1 MRVVQPAVLVG
12 NYDWDQ
18 ALIPRAE
25 FEARLK
31 EVLGKLAGSGL
42 AGLVVYGNK
51 IDNAALAYLTNF
63 TPKLDAAFALIGLDG
78 SVRLHGSGS
87 PHMMVNAQR
96 LTWVD
101 GVKPLR
107 DAGKHIAEW
116 AEALPP
122 GPLGLWTTE
131 AMPAD
136 LTPRLEAALPARLL
150 RDVGALLDPLLRQK
164 SPVARRLMRE
174 AGAMLA
180 KSSAALRQAFQRG
193 ATARETI
200 VAAEKAAAAAG
211 AQDIRVLASLGPGG
225 TPTAVDY
232 PQSGKI
238 DPLLVYIA
246 LRHAGYWADGFLTLS
261 ATPSATQGATQ
272 AALRAMLAQ
281 ARSGASVA
289 ELKQTAA
296 AKLAGLAIHPAAQGL
311 VDGIGLSLVEREADA
326 SGVMRLEEG
335 RSYTLRIGAHKSDS
349 DNALLSALI
358 EPTANGAE
366 ILWSALD

>member
-12 NYDWDQ
+12 SYDWDQ
-18 ALIPRAE
+18 SLVPRAE
-25 FEARLK
+25 FDARLK
-31 EVLGKLAGSGL
+31 EVLGKIAGSGL

-63 TPKLDAAFALIGLDG
+63 TPKLDAAFALLGLDG
-78 SVRLHGSGS
+78 SLRLHSAGS

-122 GPLGLWTTE
+122 GPLGLWTTDS
-131 AMPAD
+131 MPAD
-136 LTPRLEAALPARLL
+136 LLPRLETALATRPL
-150 RDVGALLDPLLRQK
+150 RDVGATLDPLLRQK
-164 SPVARRLMRE
+164 SPIARRLMRDV
-174 AGAMLA
+174 GAMLA
-180 KSSAALRQAFQRG
+180 KSSAALRQAFQHG
-193 ATARETI
+193 ATARDAV

-211 AQDIRVLASLGPGG
+211 AQDVRVLASLGPGG

-238 DPLLVYIA
+238 DPLLVYVA
-246 LRHAGYWADGFLTLS
+246 VRYAGYWADGFLTLS
-261 ATPSATQGATQ
+261 AAPNATLGATQ
-272 AALRAMLAQ
+272 EALRAMLPK

-289 ELKQTAA
+289 ELKQAA
-296 AKLAGLAIHPAAQGL
+296 EGKLPGLAIHPAAQSL
-311 VDGIGLSLVEREADA
+311 VNGIGLSLVEREADA
-326 SGVMRLEEG
+326 SGVTRLEEG
-335 RSYTLRIGAHKSDS
+335 RIYTLRIGAHKSAS
-349 DNALLSALI
+349 DNALLSAMI
-358 EPTANGAE
+358 EPTAGGAE